1 LKTDCPGS
9 HLACV
14 LDLLDEVAASTLW
27 ARKEPLPLV
36 LVRQQDDLPKQ
47 VPFVRFLKGQEAVT

>member
-1 LKTDCPGS
+1 M
-9 HLACV
+9 
-14 LDLLDEVAASTLW
+14 LDLLDEVAASALW
-27 ARKEPLPLV
+27 ARKEPLPLI

>member
-1 LKTDCPGS
+1 M
-9 HLACV
+9 

-36 LVRQQDDLPKQ
+36 RVRQQDDLPKQ